1 MNMFLYLNR
10 KYNIYKYK
18 TNMKK
23 FTQLLEAR
31 TLDVQD
37 NGINYIDADDL
48 KKYLEITKNFL
59 SDSSRTII
67 DYMIKNNKTYVDTLG
82 RDDDKNC
89 LISFYSRPRP
99 NDPELKKIYNALS
112 DLQKNNRLLEVPT
125 LQTREQFNSIIS
137 GKEAPDSIILDLKS
151 EEGRNALAKKWEK
164 LVHKIAQQ
172 WRGKVNM
179 TYDEIVS
186 AAWEGF
192 TNAMNSY
199 GKKSAYKNTDDEKA
213 VKTYTFGQYAAYM
226 IRFAIA
232 GEVNNSSRLVRVPI
246 SAISKEK
253 KETGSI
259 TKNNTI
265 SGDKKVG
272 SDDEGNKSLFDFI
285 GGVDDGERALDQS
298 DLDKLWADVYNIL
311 EKEFDKKVIEA
322 WYSFMGLNG
331 RDKLK
336 NKEIANKIGCQPS
349 LVTYYCNTV
358 NNFIKNDSRVLS
370 KMKEIYELMKE
381 CLHDREHDDD
391 LIEDGLDVKEAINKN
406 NNDDE
411 Q

>member
-1 MNMFLYLNR
+1 
-10 KYNIYKYK
+10 
-18 TNMKK
+18 MKK

-31 TLDVQD
+31 QLDVQD
-37 NGINYIDADDL
+37 NGLNFIDADDL
-48 KKYLEITKNFL
+48 KKYVEIAKNFL
-59 SDSSRTII
+59 SQDAMTII
-67 DYMIKNNKTYVDTLG
+67 NYMIKNNSTYVETLG
-82 RDDDKNC
+82 RDSKDNC
-89 LISFYSRPRP
+89 LVAFYSRPRP
-99 NDPELKKIYNALS
+99 ASGELKDLYNALS
-112 DLQKNNRLLEVPT
+112 SLDKNNRLLEIPT
-125 LQTREQFNSIIS
+125 LQTKEQFNAIIS

-199 GKKSAYKNTDDEKA
+199 GKKSAYKDTDDEKA
-213 VKTYTFGQYAAYM
+213 VKTYTFGQFAAYM

-232 GEVNNSSRLVRVPI
+232 GEVNNTSRLVRVPI

-253 KETGSI
+253 KEKGSI
-259 TKNNTI
+259 AKNNTI

-272 SDDEGNKSLFDFI
+272 SDDDGNKTLFDFV
-285 GGVDDGERALDQS
+285 GGTDDGERTLDQQ
-298 DLDKLWADVYNIL
+298 DLDKLWADVYRIL

-331 RDKLK
+331 REKLK
-336 NKEIANKIGCQPS
+336 NKEIAAKIGCQPS
-349 LVTYYCNTV
+349 LVSYYCNTV
-358 NNFIKNDSRVLS
+358 NNFIKNDTRVLS

-391 LIEDGLDVKEAINKN
+391 IIEEGLDVKEAMKKN
-406 NNDDE
+406 ISDDE

>member
-1 MNMFLYLNR
+1 
-10 KYNIYKYK
+10 
-18 TNMKK
+18 MKK

-31 TLDVQD
+31 QLDVQD
-37 NGINYIDADDL
+37 NGLNFIDADDL
-48 KKYLEITKNFL
+48 KKYVEIAKNFL
-59 SDSSRTII
+59 SQDAMTII
-67 DYMIKNNKTYVDTLG
+67 NYMIKNNSTYVETLG
-82 RDDDKNC
+82 RDSKDNC
-89 LISFYSRPRP
+89 LVAFYSRPRP
-99 NDPELKKIYNALS
+99 ASGELKDLYNALS
-112 DLQKNNRLLEVPT
+112 SLDKNNRLLEIPT
-125 LQTREQFNSIIS
+125 LQTKEQFNAIIS

-199 GKKSAYKNTDDEKA
+199 GKKSAYKDTDDEKA
-213 VKTYTFGQYAAYM
+213 VKTYTFGQFAAYM

-232 GEVNNSSRLVRVPI
+232 GEVNNTSRLVRVPI

-253 KETGSI
+253 KEKGSI
-259 TKNNTI
+259 AKNNTI

-272 SDDEGNKSLFDFI
+272 GDDDGNKTLFDFV
-285 GGVDDGERALDQS
+285 GGTDDGERTLDQQ
-298 DLDKLWADVYNIL
+298 DLDKLWTDVYRIL

-331 RDKLK
+331 REKLK
-336 NKEIANKIGCQPS
+336 NKEIAAKIGCQPS
-349 LVTYYCNTV
+349 LVSYYCNTV
-358 NNFIKNDSRVLS
+358 NNFIKNDTRVLN

-391 LIEDGLDVKEAINKN
+391 IIEEGLDVKEAMKKN
-406 NNDDE
+406 ISDDE

>member
-1 MNMFLYLNR
+1 
-10 KYNIYKYK
+10 
-18 TNMKK
+18 MKK

-31 TLDVQD
+31 QLDVQD
-37 NGINYIDADDL
+37 NGLNFIDADDL
-48 KKYLEITKNFL
+48 KKYVEIAKNFL
-59 SDSSRTII
+59 SQDAMTII
-67 DYMIKNNKTYVDTLG
+67 NYMIKNNSTYVETLG
-82 RDDDKNC
+82 RNSKDNC
-89 LISFYSRPRP
+89 LVAFYSRPRP
-99 NDPELKKIYNALS
+99 ASGELKDLYNALS
-112 DLQKNNRLLEVPT
+112 SLDKNNRLLEIPT
-125 LQTREQFNSIIS
+125 LQTKEQFNAIIS

-199 GKKSAYKNTDDEKA
+199 GKKSAYKDTDDEKA
-213 VKTYTFGQYAAYM
+213 VKTYTFGQFAAYM

-232 GEVNNSSRLVRVPI
+232 GEVNNTSRLVRVPI

-253 KETGSI
+253 KEKGSI
-259 TKNNTI
+259 AKNNTI

-272 SDDEGNKSLFDFI
+272 GDDDGNKTLFDFV
-285 GGVDDGERALDQS
+285 GGTDDGERTLDQQ
-298 DLDKLWADVYNIL
+298 DLDKLWADVYRIL

-331 RDKLK
+331 REKLK
-336 NKEIANKIGCQPS
+336 NKEIAAKIGCQPS
-349 LVTYYCNTV
+349 LVSYYCNTV
-358 NNFIKNDSRVLS
+358 NNFIKNDTRVLS

-391 LIEDGLDVKEAINKN
+391 IIEEGLDVKEAMKKN
-406 NNDDE
+406 ISDDE

>member
-1 MNMFLYLNR
+1 
-10 KYNIYKYK
+10 
-18 TNMKK
+18 MKK

-31 TLDVQD
+31 QLDVQD
-37 NGINYIDADDL
+37 NGLNFIDADDL
-48 KKYLEITKNFL
+48 KKYVEIAKNFL
-59 SDSSRTII
+59 SQDAMTII
-67 DYMIKNNKTYVDTLG
+67 NYMIKNNSTYVKTLG
-82 RDDDKNC
+82 RDSKDNC
-89 LISFYSRPRP
+89 LVAFYSRPRP
-99 NDPELKKIYNALS
+99 ASGELKDLYNALS
-112 DLQKNNRLLEVPT
+112 ALDKNNRLLEIPT
-125 LQTREQFNSIIS
+125 LQTKEQFNAIIS

-199 GKKSAYKNTDDEKA
+199 GKKSAYKDTDDEKA
-213 VKTYTFGQYAAYM
+213 VKTYTFGQFAAYM

-232 GEVNNSSRLVRVPI
+232 GEVNNTSRLVRVPI

-253 KETGSI
+253 KEKGSI
-259 TKNNTI
+259 AKNNTI

-272 SDDEGNKSLFDFI
+272 GDDDGNKTLFDFV
-285 GGVDDGERALDQS
+285 GGTDDGERTLDQQ
-298 DLDKLWADVYNIL
+298 DLDKLWADVYRIL

-331 RDKLK
+331 REKIK
-336 NKEIANKIGCQPS
+336 NKEIAAKIGCQPS
-349 LVTYYCNTV
+349 LVSYYCNTV
-358 NNFIKNDSRVLS
+358 NNFIKNDARVLS

-391 LIEDGLDVKEAINKN
+391 IIEEGFDVKEAMKKN
-406 NNDDE
+406 TSDDE

>member
-1 MNMFLYLNR
+1 
-10 KYNIYKYK
+10 
-18 TNMKK
+18 MKK

-31 TLDVQD
+31 QLDVQD
-37 NGINYIDADDL
+37 NGLNFIDADDL
-48 KKYLEITKNFL
+48 KKYVEIAKNFL
-59 SDSSRTII
+59 SQDAMTII
-67 DYMIKNNKTYVDTLG
+67 NYMIKNNSTYVETLG
-82 RDDDKNC
+82 RDSKDNC
-89 LISFYSRPRP
+89 LVAFYSRPRP
-99 NDPELKKIYNALS
+99 ASGELKDLYNALS
-112 DLQKNNRLLEVPT
+112 SLDKNNRLLEIPT
-125 LQTREQFNSIIS
+125 LQTKEQFNAIIS

-199 GKKSAYKNTDDEKA
+199 GKKSAYKDTDDEKA
-213 VKTYTFGQYAAYM
+213 VKTYTFGQFAAYM

-232 GEVNNSSRLVRVPI
+232 GEVNNTSRLVRVPI

-253 KETGSI
+253 KEKGSI
-259 TKNNTI
+259 AKNNTI

-272 SDDEGNKSLFDFI
+272 GDDDGNKTLFDFV
-285 GGVDDGERALDQS
+285 GGTDDGERTLDQQ
-298 DLDKLWADVYNIL
+298 DLDKLWADVYRIL

-331 RDKLK
+331 REKLK
-336 NKEIANKIGCQPS
+336 NKEIAAKIGCQPS
-349 LVTYYCNTV
+349 LVSYYCNTV
-358 NNFIKNDSRVLS
+358 NNFIKNDTRVLN

-391 LIEDGLDVKEAINKN
+391 IIEEGLDVKEAMKKN
-406 NNDDE
+406 ISDDE

>member
-1 MNMFLYLNR
+1 
-10 KYNIYKYK
+10 
-18 TNMKK
+18 MKK

-31 TLDVQD
+31 QLDVQD
-37 NGINYIDADDL
+37 NGLNFIDADDL
-48 KKYLEITKNFL
+48 KKYVEIAKNFL
-59 SDSSRTII
+59 SQDAMTII
-67 DYMIKNNKTYVDTLG
+67 NYMIKNNSTYVKTLG
-82 RDDDKNC
+82 RDSKDNC
-89 LISFYSRPRP
+89 LVAFYSRPRP
-99 NDPELKKIYNALS
+99 ASGELKDLYNALS
-112 DLQKNNRLLEVPT
+112 ALDKNNRLLEIPT
-125 LQTREQFNSIIS
+125 LQTKEQFNAIIS

-199 GKKSAYKNTDDEKA
+199 GKKSAYKDTDDEKA
-213 VKTYTFGQYAAYM
+213 VKTYTFGQFAAYM

-232 GEVNNSSRLVRVPI
+232 GEVNNTSRLVRVPI

-253 KETGSI
+253 KEKGSI
-259 TKNNTI
+259 AKNNTI

-272 SDDEGNKSLFDFI
+272 GDDDGNKTLFDFV
-285 GGVDDGERALDQS
+285 GATDYGERTHDQQ
-298 DLDKLWADVYNIL
+298 DLDKLWADVYRIL

-331 RDKLK
+331 REKIK
-336 NKEIANKIGCQPS
+336 NKEIAAKIGCQPS
-349 LVTYYCNTV
+349 LVSYYCNTV
-358 NNFIKNDSRVLS
+358 NNFIKNDARVLS

-391 LIEDGLDVKEAINKN
+391 IIEEGFDVKEAMKKN
-406 NNDDE
+406 TSDDE